1 MVIIRKVPVT
11 NMISS
16 LLVLT
21 LVTWLNVFF
30 TFSEI
35 TVKLL
40 FFHLSMLYSL
50 ERSYLMQP
58 TLRSWRVK
66 LYLLEE
72 AVSTQ
77 IVWSSP
83 QQFVFSFLKITDV
96 LAVVGLPKQA
106 LWQVLITALGLSLSY
121 GEWGLLF
128 VCELL
133 IPVASLVADT
143 GSRLA
148 GFSSCSAWAQ

>member
-1 MVIIRKVPVT
+1 MVIIRKVPVI
-11 NMISS
+11 NMTSS

-96 LAVVGLPKQA
+96 LAVVGLRYMCCRSKHC
-106 LWQVLITALGLSLSY
+106 GRS
-121 GEWGLLF
+121 
-128 VCELL
+128 
-133 IPVASLVADT
+133 
-143 GSRLA
+143 
-148 GFSSCSAWAQ
+148 

>member
-1 MVIIRKVPVT
+1 M
-11 NMISS
+11 
-16 LLVLT
+16 
-21 LVTWLNVFF
+21 
-30 TFSEI
+30 
-35 TVKLL
+35 KLL

-50 ERSYLMQP
+50 ERSYHMQP
-58 TLRSWRVK
+58 TLTSWRVK

-83 QQFVFSFLKITDV
+83 QAICLFFFKDYSCFGCGRSSLYV
-96 LAVVGLPKQA
+96 LPKQA
-106 LWQVLITALGLSLSY
+106 LWRVFITALGLSLSY

-133 IPVASLVADT
+133 IPLASLVADS

-148 GFSSCSAWAQ
+148 GFSSWSAWAQ